1 MNDILWPQCSDLLL
15 VRQQNA
21 FHFIFWEISSL
32 RLAFFSL
39 ISFHFINN
47 CLQTIKW
54 KLRKLINEREEYDLP
69 IPFQKRKKRRWLM
82 AELKLTS
89 SMGHHVSSLF
99 KKGILWPFPRS
110 FKSSLRLT
118 EADRGLLTVIMC
130 FCGPISFSLII
141 ILGAHR
147 RVIAACR
154 LEERKRI
161 SSSSIIF
168 FLFEKEKKKEMDELL
183 LSLLLGRQSKTE
195 RLGAGQGSSSSS
207 GSCVF
212 SFHHRVGIKKNS
224 KRSPHIDDEREK

>member
-1 MNDILWPQCSDLLL
+1 METWEDCWCRHLPSRSLLWSYLIIFFILLACLFSFICNGQQYDKENNDKSKTGEINS
-15 VRQQNA
+15 

-118 EADRGLLTVIMC
+118 EA
-130 FCGPISFSLII
+130 S
-141 ILGAHR
+141 
-147 RVIAACR
+147 
-154 LEERKRI
+154 
-161 SSSSIIF
+161 
-168 FLFEKEKKKEMDELL
+168 
-183 LSLLLGRQSKTE
+183 
-195 RLGAGQGSSSSS
+195 AGQ
-207 GSCVF
+207 
-212 SFHHRVGIKKNS
+212 
-224 KRSPHIDDEREK
+224 P